1 VAQRI
6 MKFYAHESCGWCIP
20 CREGTSWLNSL
31 LARFHGGGGLA
42 EDPDTALDIA
52 YNILGKT
59 LCPLGDAAALPTISI
74 LKKFRHEFEEHLKLG
89 ACPYERN
96 GTRD

>member
-1 VAQRI
+1 VAGVSPAVR
-6 MKFYAHESCGWCIP
+6 G
-20 CREGTSWLNSL
+20 R
-31 LARFHGGGGLA
+31 RFHGGAGLP
-42 EDPDTALDIA
+42 EDPDTALDVS

-89 ACPYERN
+89 ACPYERQAV
-96 GTRD
+96 GVS